1 MLLRAEGAEGQ
12 GPFSPGLRV
21 SSISLALPGLGVAE
35 VRVPDGPLCPLVARE
50 AVQVARVAF
59 IYGSWC
65 QAPASLAKVG
75 SDLLILW
82 TAAAQSPV

>member
-1 MLLRAEGAEGQ
+1 MLLRAKGAEGRDL
-12 GPFSPGLRV
+12 FPGLRV

-50 AVQVARVAF
+50 SASGQGGLHLWVMVSGASF
-59 IYGSWC
+59 LGKGS
-65 QAPASLAKVG
+65 
-75 SDLLILW
+75 SDLLILYG